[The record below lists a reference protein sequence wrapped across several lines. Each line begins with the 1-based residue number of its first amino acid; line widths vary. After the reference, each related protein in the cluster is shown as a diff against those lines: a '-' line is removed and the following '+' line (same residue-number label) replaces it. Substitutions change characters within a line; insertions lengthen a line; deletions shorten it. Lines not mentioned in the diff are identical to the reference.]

1 MAKCPKCGMDILST
15 GAYCENCGAP
25 LNTRQERS
33 EQPSSSGPAPY
44 RPPQSDGPDF
54 RPPEFGNTAQQTV
67 EPYPTGGLMAW
78 SIITLLLCTIAG
90 IVAIIQT
97 VGINKCTTVE
107 EQKKKISSAK
117 TWCIIGTV
125 VGILAIIGN
134 LATRM

>member
-1 MAKCPKCGMDILST
+1 MATCPKCGMDILST
-15 GAYCENCGAP
+15 GAYCVNCGAP
-25 LNTRQERS
+25 LNTQQNQLEG
-33 EQPSSSGPAPY
+33 PSSDGPTPY

-54 RPPEFGNTAQQTV
+54 RPPEFSTPSHQTV

-97 VGINKCTTVE
+97 TGINKCATVE

-125 VGILAIIGN
+125 VGIFALIGN
-134 LATRM
+134 IATRV